1 MKGEDF
7 FSELKTFSC
16 HNVHEMGLFSLIPEM
31 LTLRALHLF
40 VV

>member
-7 FSELKTFSC
+7 FSELITFSC
-16 HNVHEMGLFSLIPEM
+16 HDAHEMGSFSLIPEM
-31 LTLRALHLF
+31 LTLRALYLF